1 MKKSEQI
8 RINENCMQAINRYNY
23 ISAHSEVKE
32 VKRLR
37 TCSAKVLIT
46 DEYYTLVS
54 YNTVVAF
61 IDRET
66 DTLYDILRYVYGYTS
81 TSAQHISKFESDYCK
96 GKWNCEHSFRYY
108 SVGNSDTL
116 YTRL

>member
-8 RINENCMQAINRYNY
+8 RINENCKQAINRFNY
-23 ISAHSEVKE
+23 ICAHSEIKE
-32 VKRLR
+32 TRKLR
-37 TCSAKVLIT
+37 NCTAMVLIT
-46 DEYYTLVS
+46 DEYYILQS

-61 IDRET
+61 IDRES

-96 GKWNCEHSFRYY
+96 VKWNCEHSFRYY
-108 SVGNSDTL
+108 PVSGDEPI
-116 YTRL
+116 YTSL